1 MVGPAPT
8 VQVIRDALRRMPL
21 SPAYVDGQRDLQ
33 PYIQTV
39 LQSVLQGSFPRSG
52 PTYDHQRSRN
62 G

>member
-8 VQVIRDALRRMPL
+8 VQVIRDALRCMPL
-21 SPAYVDGQRDLQ
+21 APAYVDVQRDLQ

-52 PTYDHQRSRN
+52 PTYHHQRSRN